1 MDNRR
6 FYGWL
11 LLGVL
16 VCVALFESTPS
27 YAAESPV
34 TITFLHGWDRERT
47 DLMNE
52 VLHRF
57 EEKYPWIKVDAHL
70 VPTNDLGEQLTVLM
84 AAGLPPD
91 LTMVS
96 GGNSVN
102 LGVRGMLMP
111 LGEFVARE
119 QLVLDEIF
127 YPPVANA
134 LVNNPIAGPGNFY
147 YLPQLVDTNWYLF
160 YNKGHFAEAGLDVE
174 APPRTWSE
182 LEAIARRLNR
192 ADADSNWVQ
201 LGIDV
206 VQTTYNQMFGEW
218 LSAAGGRMYSDDLR
232 RVTVGDSDNQGL
244 TTLEWMVRFTNEV
257 NGGIAAQERVNRYAR
272 SGFYNEQMSMLL
284 NGAWSYFQILENA
297 PSIDVGVASIPH
309 RDGFDYRP
317 SMSLGWGYGIPSTAA
332 HPEEAWLLLKFLT
345 IELDGGGYFVLRQGR
360 PGATMEINLQPEYP
374 EANPYWHV
382 IQESFNRSVPAEF
395 APSVSG
401 TGSLGRQMVD
411 SVVRGQLSPQAAMEQ
426 LVTTWQAR
434 LDDFWRSL
442 D

>member
-1 MDNRR
+1 MAGCCSVSW
-6 FYGWL
+6 YASP
-11 LLGVL
+11 
-16 VCVALFESTPS
+16 CSSTPS

-147 YLPQLVDTNWYLF
+147 YLPQLVYTNWYLF
-160 YNKGHFAEAGLDVE
+160 YNKGHFADAGLDVE

-192 ADADSNWVQ
+192 ADADGNWVS
-201 LGIDV
+201 L
-206 VQTTYNQMFGEW
+206 
-218 LSAAGGRMYSDDLR
+218 A
-232 RVTVGDSDNQGL
+232 
-244 TTLEWMVRFTNEV
+244 
-257 NGGIAAQERVNRYAR
+257 
-272 SGFYNEQMSMLL
+272 
-284 NGAWSYFQILENA
+284 
-297 PSIDVGVASIPH
+297 
-309 RDGFDYRP
+309 
-317 SMSLGWGYGIPSTAA
+317 SMSCRP
-332 HPEEAWLLLKFLT
+332 PT
-345 IELDGGGYFVLRQGR
+345 IKCSENG
-360 PGATMEINLQPEYP
+360 
-374 EANPYWHV
+374 
-382 IQESFNRSVPAEF
+382 SV
-395 APSVSG
+395 
-401 TGSLGRQMVD
+401 
-411 SVVRGQLSPQAAMEQ
+411 PQAAACTA
-426 LVTTWQAR
+426 TTCVSDRRGQ
-434 LDDFWRSL
+434 
-442 D
+442 